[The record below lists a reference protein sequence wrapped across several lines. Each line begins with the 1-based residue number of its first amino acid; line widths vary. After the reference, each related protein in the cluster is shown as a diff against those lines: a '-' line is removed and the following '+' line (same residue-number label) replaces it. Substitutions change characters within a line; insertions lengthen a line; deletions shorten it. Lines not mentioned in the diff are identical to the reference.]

1 MRKGFVGLRLVA
13 VLVIEAKV
21 AGDLRVELLGAGRK
35 RRFGVDH
42 RGQIAI
48 LGLDLLRGVL
58 RRERRACDNQGH
70 FLADEADAAVGE
82 PVAVRHF
89 DRRPAPAGITRDLRR
104 RFESGSG
111 GIGAGEYRGHA
122 GRALGRPHFDRGDFG
137 VRAVRAQEIAVK
149 LAREV
154 PVRSVFALPREE
166 PQILA
171 PAPETRTHR
180 FISGWIQKCA
190 QSRVEAPSTD
200 RMKGIRYQTVKQR
213 RRPYCVRRSVYTWQ
227 PCFAPPPWPCRAPH
241 PRRAARSSRC
251 RRRKESSR
259 DLWKR

>member
-13 VLVIEAKV
+13 VLGI
-21 AGDLRVELLGAGRK
+21 
-35 RRFGVDH
+35 
-42 RGQIAI
+42 
-48 LGLDLLRGVL
+48 DLLRGVL
-58 RRERRACDNQGH
+58 RRERRACDDQRH
-70 FLADEADAAVGE
+70 FLADEAHAAVGE

-89 DRRPAPAGITRDLRR
+89 DRRPAPAGVTRDLRR

-111 GIGAGEYRGHA
+111 GIGAGEYRRHA

-154 PVRSVFALPREE
+154 PVRSVFALSREE

-180 FISGWIQKCA
+180 FYL
-190 QSRVEAPSTD
+190 
-200 RMKGIRYQTVKQR
+200 RMDSETRAK
-213 RRPYCVRRSVYTWQ
+213 PRRSSLDGPYERNSVPDSQ
-227 PCFAPPPWPCRAPH
+227 ARPAAVLRAPPGVHMATLFRP
-241 PRRAARSSRC
+241 AA
-251 RRRKESSR
+251 
-259 DLWKR
+259 LAL